1 MGLIVIDSDFMV
13 MNGDWP
19 SGKLSY
25 NNGRSPCYWW
35 GNELHGHWV
44 CPRSWRYW
52 SRHHLDDLGRNSLF
66 RNPPTG
72 DNGGILK
79 TFFFGGGGGGGSEFF
94 GEGILSLEDVKS
106 CSFWPDIPAIFNF
119 AEMQFKLRCGLPQQL
134 MHILTLTTSNC
145 KKYNLSSNQLKW
157 ILCYINFTKT
167 FLCSMTRPQHI
178 SQKRPWAGQ

>member
-79 TFFFGGGGGGGSEFF
+79 TFFWGGGGGGEVSFLGKGFF
-94 GEGILSLEDVKS
+94 HLKTWNRVLFGLISQQFSILPK
-106 CSFWPDIPAIFNF
+106 CN
-119 AEMQFKLRCGLPQQL
+119 
-134 MHILTLTTSNC
+134 SNC
-145 KKYNLSSNQLKW
+145 DADCPNNWCIYWHSLHPIAKN
-157 ILCYINFTKT
+157 TT
-167 FLCSMTRPQHI
+167 
-178 SQKRPWAGQ
+178 